1 MVVIVRFGPG
11 WPGFGCISQ
20 FVLKI
25 ETYLRMANIEYEVK
39 DVGLDFPDAPK
50 GKLPYIEHEGR
61 LIADSNIIIDYL
73 KDHFGDPLDSPL
85 LESQKATS
93 HMIKRMMEEHI
104 WWIMNRERWWAPEDP
119 YWHTSG
125 MLEGL
130 AEQEFKGIRDDA
142 RRKCM
147 EHGVGAFT
155 DHELEVRGKKDL
167 DAISL
172 ILGDQS
178 FLHGQQPSSVDATV
192 YAFLFQI
199 LNATYTS
206 SLKSSAKSHENLSAY
221 VGRIFDRWFSKDPLS
236 ADRKQEIKG
245 LGRFEEGDHE

>member
-1 MVVIVRFGPG
+1 MIVIVRFGPG
-11 WPGFGCISQ
+11 WSGFGCISQ
-20 FVLKI
+20 FVLKV
-25 ETYLRMANIEYEVK
+25 ETYLRMAGIEYRVR

-73 KDHFGDPLDSPL
+73 KDHFGDSLDSQL
-85 LESQKATS
+85 KEQQQTTS
-93 HMIKRMMEEHI
+93 HVLKRMMEEHL
-104 WWIMNRERWWAPEDP
+104 WWIMNRERWWAPENP

-130 AEQEFKGIRDDA
+130 GQKEYEDIRDNA
-142 RRKCM
+142 HRKCI

-155 DHELEVRGKKDL
+155 DHEIDIRGKKDL

-172 ILGDQS
+172 ILGDQT
-178 FLHGQQPSSVDATV
+178 FFHGQQPSSVDATV

-199 LNATYTS
+199 LRAPYTS
-206 SLKSSAKSHENLSAY
+206 SLKAAAQSHENLSAY
-221 VGRIFDRWFSKDPLS
+221 VERIYDRWFSEDPLS
-236 ADRKQEIKG
+236 ADRKTV
-245 LGRFEEGDHE
+245 